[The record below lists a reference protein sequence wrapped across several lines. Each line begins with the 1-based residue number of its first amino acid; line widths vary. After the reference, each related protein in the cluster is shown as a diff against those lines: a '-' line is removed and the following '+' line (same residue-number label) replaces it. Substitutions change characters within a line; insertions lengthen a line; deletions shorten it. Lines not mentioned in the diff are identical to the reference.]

1 MKSKHKKSV
10 GTQWSLFEKF
20 GKDKFKA
27 GLKYDEKDGT
37 NRTRV
42 GHSGHFLKRGKRG
55 IHSRQFLEII
65 ENFH

>member
-1 MKSKHKKSV
+1 VLGHSGHFLKKY
-10 GTQWSLFEKF
+10 

-27 GLKYDEKDGT
+27 GLKYDQKDGT